1 MNISDVQA
9 QLTGEDILSLI
20 NEFVNVEGLELKEV
34 IIDNQISLKGSF
46 TKGLSIDF
54 EGSLDI
60 EGVREGKVY
69 GRFTRLKVMKLGF
82 FRQIRSFALKT
93 AFKQLPIKG
102 IESNKDEIIIDINKI
117 LNPISFIKFN
127 IKNVFIKGNSLNV
140 EFENINISL
149 KGELIKVE
157 ETEVREESEDTLS
170 LPIEKVEDNY
180 TYGRKMIE
188 GKMSPE
194 VRKIS
199 DYIFVVPDIIALI
212 YRLLKDKRVPLKTKL
227 SISAAL
233 AYILFPTDIIPDNI
247 PFIGRID
254 ELAVVFFALNR
265 IANDVSTQV
274 ILENWAGKNELVL
287 VLRNGIDYIINFTN
301 AKNVEKL
308 YNVVEE
314 LTTL

>member
-180 TYGRKMIE
+180 TYGRK
-188 GKMSPE
+188 
-194 VRKIS
+194 
-199 DYIFVVPDIIALI
+199 
-212 YRLLKDKRVPLKTKL
+212 
-227 SISAAL
+227 
-233 AYILFPTDIIPDNI
+233 
-247 PFIGRID
+247 
-254 ELAVVFFALNR
+254 
-265 IANDVSTQV
+265 
-274 ILENWAGKNELVL
+274 
-287 VLRNGIDYIINFTN
+287 
-301 AKNVEKL
+301 
-308 YNVVEE
+308 
-314 LTTL
+314 